1 VNLTVE
7 LDEVR
12 TQLFKQAVEDVLGSD
27 TFHADCIGSWAEGLA
42 HRPDANG
49 RLHWLVK
56 QEGADDADEE
66 GLIERFRADDEPLG
80 DLPEGYY
87 HLRYREARLI
97 VSEGLLRHG
106 TDFLDGTTDLHDL
119 GSVVRQILLGE
130 SA

>member
-1 VNLTVE
+1 MNLTIE

-12 TQLFKQAVEDVLGSD
+12 TLLFEQAVEDVLGSD
-27 TFHADCIGSWAEGLA
+27 TFDTDCIGSWAEGLA
-42 HRPDANG
+42 HRSDANG
-49 RLHWLVK
+49 LMHWLVK
-56 QEGADDADEE
+56 SKGADDADEE
-66 GLIERFRADDEPLG
+66 ELIERFRADKEPLG

-87 HLRYREARLI
+87 HLRHREARLI

-106 TDFLDGTTDLHDL
+106 TNFLDGTTDLHDL